1 MSQLNVSGIAN
12 VIVDAL
18 RAFDRNIGAPECEY
32 DEQAMAVV
40 LTSVQ
45 WVLDNPMSDEFGLLR
60 AWGVAEP
67 FEPIPNVA
75 VRAGLVRVIA
85 LELGGEF

>member
-18 RAFDRNIGAPECEY
+18 RAFDLNIGAPPRDY
-32 DEQAMAVV
+32 DEKALAVL
-40 LTSVQ
+40 LTSVE
-45 WVLDNPMSDEFGLLR
+45 WVLDNPMSDEFALLR
-60 AWGVAEP
+60 AWGVDLGGMEANE
-67 FEPIPNVA
+67 A
-75 VRAGLVRVIA
+75 ARAGLVRVIA